1 MNFGSYNLDPIEGV
15 GMKGVVKD
23 IEMQAEADFNYT
35 YHSWID
41 ISDKTKFR
49 LKASD
54 IDFDMTLK
62 IGIHIYIIASFFS
75 FVSYVIAML
84 FCRS

>member
-1 MNFGSYNLDPIEGV
+1 MSFGSYDLSPIEGQ

-23 IEMQAEADFNYT
+23 IEMQAEADLNFT

-41 ISDKTKFR
+41 FSDKTKFR

-62 IGIHIYIIASFFS
+62 IGTPS
-75 FVSYVIAML
+75 
-84 FCRS
+84 